1 MVFILPNLY
10 RNALRCRCP
19 RCGEGKLFK
28 PGFATLS
35 VVERCDICGLQLA
48 KNDSGDGPAV
58 FLIFILGFS
67 LVPAAL
73 LIDALARPPIWVH
86 AVLWTAAALLICGF
100 TLKPAKALTIGI
112 QFKYRPQ
119 DWEA

>member
-1 MVFILPNLY
+1 MTFILPDLY
-10 RNALRCRCP
+10 GNALRCVCP
-19 RCGEGKLFK
+19 RCGKGKLFK
-28 PGFATLS
+28 SDFTLD
-35 VVERCDICGLQLA
+35 VADHCDRCGLALA

-67 LVPAAL
+67 LVPLAL
-73 LIDALARPPIWVH
+73 LLDALFQPPIWVH
-86 AVLWTAAALLICGF
+86 AVLWTVIALGICGF
-100 TLKPAKALTIGI
+100 TLRPAKALTIGI